1 MSSAISSVIIA
12 SAQSVAKVYVIGAVG
27 YFSVLCK
34 LQIGAMDRQLTPSY
48 DVS

>member
-1 MSSAISSVIIA
+1 MVSAIASVIIA

-34 LQIGAMDRQLTPSY
+34 LQIGDLN
-48 DVS
+48 